1 MMQIIFFEAYVRPI
15 LSVIVIIVLAYIL
28 YRFRATK
35 NPKEDSLDIMKK
47 RLEQGKITREDY
59 ERAKKR
65 QGKK

>member
-47 RLEQGKITREDY
+47 RSEQGKITREDY